1 MEEQFFIVGIKVL
14 KEKQLP
20 TNRKNSPQILIISK
34 NKFWK
39 VLFKLCKENHRVQL
53 KILDASFSSEFRFE
67 TKIGCFF
74 TRLCLFHI
82 AIRPYIF
89 TIYNDI
95 RSIVERTPD
104 SHIQCYFCHK
114 HDSHKRICL
123 SILFLQHYCNSCSF
137 VLVKFFAL
145 NFIFIINHIYLL
157 FLCPRKTNTKCC
169 DKIEK
174 TQILLYLNNVVF

>member
-20 TNRKNSPQILIISK
+20 TDQKNSSQILIISK
-34 NKFWK
+34 NKLWK
-39 VLFKLCKENHRVQL
+39 VLFKLCKENHRAQL
-53 KILDASFSSEFRFE
+53 KILDAFFSSEFCFE

-82 AIRPYIF
+82 AIRSYIF

-95 RSIVERTPD
+95 RSIVERTPH

-114 HDSHKRICL
+114 LDSNERIYL
-123 SILFLQHYCNSCSF
+123 SIFFCQYYCNSCSF
-137 VLVKFFAL
+137 
-145 NFIFIINHIYLL
+145 LL
-157 FLCPRKTNTKCC
+157 SYFL
-169 DKIEK
+169 
-174 TQILLYLNNVVF
+174 L